1 MITSCRPSLFQS
13 ATVATERE
21 TPFAVRFIVPEG
33 QTVLDDMVQGTVK
46 TENKE
51 FDDFIIVK
59 PNGDPVF
66 HLAVVVDEY
75 QSVAG
80 VVTIEDVLEEIVGE
94 IVDES
99 DKDEEDVIRVVDET
113 SAEVLGIAHVD
124 DVNERLG
131 LDLPEPDEYDTIAG
145 FVIHELGHIPKAGET
160 MLAEGA
166 KITVLAAS
174 RRRIERLLVETQA

>member
-1 MITSCRPSLFQS
+1 MPKVTGVDGCKTGWVIVSVNDRLEPTDHCGVMCSSFQ
-13 ATVATERE
+13 E
-21 TPFAVRFIVPEG
+21 
-33 QTVLDDMVQGTVK
+33 VLDLTAD
-46 TENKE
+46 
-51 FDDFIIVK
+51 
-59 PNGDPVF
+59 

-99 DKDEEDVIRVVDET
+99 DKDEEDVIRIVDKT

-131 LDLPEPDEYDTIAG
+131 LELAEPDEYDTIAG
-145 FVIHELGHIPKAGET
+145 FVIYELGRIPKAGET
-160 MLAEGA
+160 MVTDGA
-166 KITVLAAS
+166 RITVLAAT
-174 RRRIERLLVETQA
+174 RRRIERLLVEMLG